1 MQFVNQKKWFYKR
14 FNNQTSRIKLGF
26 RNLYIFPN
34 LFGLYWILTS
44 TVLYILGINL
54 ENNFTI
60 FICYLMITV
69 FIISLF
75 LTHFNIHGLE
85 LISTNQEINFVN
97 SKIGYKVILFST
109 KYRNNIKLK
118 FLNADNSFI
127 LIEAIHGKIIKS
139 LPIENRKRGIYKPDI
154 IYGESSSPLSLFTCW
169 FYWKPENK
177 IIVAPERK
185 KGKVYYAPKNNDEN
199 SKSSDFNNSFGDELK
214 ELKVYKEGENKSLIH
229 WKYLAKTKILLS
241 KKFDNKVS
249 KINWLVL
256 NTNISLEKALENLS
270 YEIYGHYKANN
281 MYGVMLSKSNFIN
294 PSDNKKHYLKS
305 MAMLASFKNE
315 EI

>member
-14 FNNQTSRIKLGF
+14 FSNQTSRIKLGF

-34 LFGLYWILTS
+34 LFGFCWILTS
-44 TVLYILGINL
+44 IVLYILGINL

-69 FIISLF
+69 FIIGLF

-85 LISTNQEINFVN
+85 LIATNQEINFVN
-97 SKIGYKVILFST
+97 SKIEYKVIINSR

-118 FLNADNSFI
+118 FLNRDNCFI
-127 LIEAIHGKIIKS
+127 FLETVYGKITKS
-139 LPIENRKRGIYKPDI
+139 LPIKDRKRGIYNPDI

-185 KGKVYYAPKNNDEN
+185 KGKVYYEPKTTNKD
-199 SKSSDFNNSFGDELK
+199 STSSSLNNSFGDEIKGLK
-214 ELKVYKEGENKSLIH
+214 IYKEGENKSLIH
-229 WKYLAKTKILLS
+229 WKSLARTKILLS
-241 KKFDNKVS
+241 KSFENKVS
-249 KINWLVL
+249 KNNWLLL
-256 NTNISLEKALENLS
+256 NINISLEKALENLS
-270 YEIYGHYKANN
+270 YEIYAQHKANKS
-281 MYGVMLSKSNFIN
+281 YGVMLSESNFIYPGN
-294 PSDNKKHYLKS
+294 NKQHYLKS